1 MNQGSLG
8 SQGCTAD
15 PAPLH
20 TFESPGVVR
29 ELHYVIWEYPTRQKH
44 MIGTLKFWKNIGLS
58 MLVLGGMSFLTA
70 PAQARTFYSRGD
82 LFSAQKRLRVKGYYR
97 GPLNGRYNR
106 RTMRALADFQ
116 FNQNLAQTGRL
127 NPMTCKRLGI
137 SCGILR
143 MK

>member
-1 MNQGSLG
+1 MCGAQCKVHPASRVAWSGSG
-8 SQGCTAD
+8 I
-15 PAPLH
+15 APLH
-20 TFESPGVVR
+20 LGISHR
-29 ELHYVIWEYPTRQKH
+29 ENH
-44 MIGTLKFWKNIGLS
+44 MICTLKFWKNIGLS

-137 SCGILR
+137 SCGIPR